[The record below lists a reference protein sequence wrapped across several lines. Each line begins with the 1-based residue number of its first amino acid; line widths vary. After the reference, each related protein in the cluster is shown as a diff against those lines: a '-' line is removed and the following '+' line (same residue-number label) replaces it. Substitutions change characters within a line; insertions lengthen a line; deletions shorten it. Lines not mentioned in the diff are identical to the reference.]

1 MARQTAAMDPLWLFA
16 ALVFGIV
23 ILPGMD
29 MAFVLASALAAGR
42 PAGFAAVAGIVAG
55 GLVHMVSG
63 AIGIGLLLQVMPA
76 AFNALLFAGA
86 LYVGWMG
93 WSLWRQPGGL
103 VNADVPVDG
112 AARRR
117 SMARTFRRA
126 VLTCLLNPKA
136 YVFMVAVFPQFL
148 RPEHGALLPRLVAM
162 SLIVALAQISVYG
175 SVAAGAAALRRWLE
189 HSAANQRRLARGVGG
204 LLMLTACWTLWQS
217 WR

>member
-1 MARQTAAMDPLWLFA
+1 MVDPLWLFA

-29 MAFVLASALAAGR
+29 MAFVLASALASGR
-42 PAGFAAVAGIVAG
+42 RAGFAAVAGIVAG

-63 AIGIGLLLQVMPA
+63 AIGIGLLLQLMPA

-93 WSLWRQPGGL
+93 WSLWRQPGAL
-103 VNADVPVDG
+103 VEPVAAGDEA

-117 SMARTFRRA
+117 STARTFGRA
-126 VLTCLLNPKA
+126 VMTCLLNPKA

-148 RPEHGALLPRLVAM
+148 RPEQGALLPRLLAM
-162 SLIVALAQISVYG
+162 SLIVAVAQISVYG
-175 SVAAGAAALRRWLE
+175 SVAAGAAALRGWLA
-189 HSAANQRRLARGVGG
+189 HSAANQRLLARSVGG

-217 WR
+217 WQ